1 MTPSHLEIKS
11 RPIPVLPPEPQHS
24 ESDISPAQKQM
35 LATAHIGLTEELKAR
50 SQRVH
55 RWFVPGRLEFL
66 GKHTDYCG
74 GRSIL
79 GAIDRGFGFCAAARP
94 DSLLRIL
101 DVQSGQTRE
110 MNLASAHDSL
120 RRDWTL
126 YPATVAKRLA
136 GILPEPMRGADVA
149 FISDLPPAAGLSSS
163 SCLIVGF
170 YLILAKYNSLAACE
184 SLADAAEDPLV
195 LGDFLGHVE
204 SGRAWRDHG
213 ADTGVGTHGGSQD
226 HTAILCSAPGRLTGF
241 DFYESRTFGS
251 VALPDDLTFVIA
263 VSGISAHK
271 AGNAGEAYNRVSRRA
286 YASLRLW
293 RELTHRPGETLEAI
307 FRSGPQCA
315 GLLRSALLTHQSGEF
330 SSESLLTR
338 VEQYHKE
345 SHIIIPAALA
355 AMRSGD
361 WPELGRLVDES
372 QRLADTCLHNQVPQT
387 RHLAASARKSGALA
401 ASAFGAGFGGAV
413 WALVEK
419 AESGAFIRRWKD
431 SYEQA
436 FPELRDRSS
445 FFAATL
451 GQPAMEMPAIDL
463 LRT

>member
-1 MTPSHLEIKS
+1 MTPGHIGIETKT
-11 RPIPVLPPEPQHS
+11 IPVLPPKPRQASLE
-24 ESDISPAQKQM
+24 IKPAQKR
-35 LATAHIGLTEELKAR
+35 LFAAAHIGLTEQLKAR
-50 SQRVH
+50 TQPIH

-79 GAIDRGFGFCAAARP
+79 GAIDRGISFCAAARA
-94 DSLLRIL
+94 DSRLRIL
-101 DVQSGQTRE
+101 DVQSGQTTE
-110 MNLASAHDSL
+110 IDLALPQGSQQ
-120 RRDWTL
+120 RNWTL

-136 GILPEPMRGADVA
+136 RILSEPMRGADVA

-170 YLILAKYNSLAACE
+170 YLVLAASNSLAACE
-184 SLADAAEDPLV
+184 QFSDVNENPLA

-204 SGRAWRDHG
+204 SGRAWRDH
-213 ADTGVGTHGGSQD
+213 AEDTGVGTHGGSQD
-226 HTAILCSAPGRLTGF
+226 HTAILCSTPGRLTEF
-241 DFYESRTFGS
+241 DFYESRAAGS

-263 VSGISAHK
+263 VSGVSAHK

-286 YASLRLW
+286 KASLALW
-293 RELTHRPGETLEAI
+293 RQLSNHYVETLEEI
-307 FRSGPQCA
+307 FRAGPENRE
-315 GLLRSALLTHQSGEF
+315 LLRSALLTHQAGEF
-330 SSESLLTR
+330 SSESMLAR
-338 VEQYHKE
+338 IEQYHKE
-345 SHIIIPAALA
+345 SHIIIPAAMA
-355 AMRSGD
+355 AMRGAD

-387 RHLAASARKSGALA
+387 RHLAASARKSGAIA

-419 AESGAFIRRWKD
+419 AESGALLRRWSD
-431 SYEQA
+431 SYALA

-445 FFAATL
+445 FFVTTL
-451 GQPAMEMPAIDL
+451 GRPAMEMPAIKML
-463 LRT
+463 ST